1 MIQLN
6 SVYKT
11 YGQGITSL
19 SNINL
24 AIKKG
29 EFVFIT
35 GASGSGKT
43 TLLKLLYCEER
54 PTSGQILIN
63 RQAVDSLKIS
73 EIPYLRRRIGV
84 IFQDFKLLSEKTIF
98 DNVAIPLEVLGLPR
112 GEVVKRVQD
121 VLKKVRLHHR
131 MEEKVSSLSGGEQQ
145 KVAVGRAIINDPM
158 ILLVDEPT
166 GSLDSGTGDEIM
178 EILRSVNARGT
189 TAVIAT
195 HNRYLIKEGRAV
207 VLEKGRIVS

>member
-1 MIQLN
+1 MIQLI

-54 PTSGQILIN
+54 PTSGQMLIN

-84 IFQDFKLLSEKTIF
+84 IFQDFKLLSERTIF

-112 GEVVKRVQD
+112 EEIVKRVQD

-131 MEEKVSSLSGGEQQ
+131 MEEKVSSLSSGEQQ

-189 TAVIAT
+189 TTVIAT
-195 HNRYLIKEGRAV
+195 HNRFLIKDSRAV

>member
-54 PTSGQILIN
+54 PTSGKILIN
-63 RQAVDSLKIS
+63 GKNIDAAKRSD
-73 EIPYLRRRIGV
+73 IPYIRRRTGV
-84 IFQDFKLLSEKTIF
+84 VFQDFKLLEGKSIF
-98 DNVAIPLEVLGLPR
+98 DNLAIPLEILGLAKA
-112 GEVVKRVQD
+112 EIV
-121 VLKKVRLHHR
+121 KKVQGVLNTVGLRGR
-131 MEEKVSSLSGGEQQ
+131 MEERVSSLSAGEQQ
-145 KVAVGRAIINDPM
+145 KVAIARAIINNPSN
-158 ILLVDEPT
+158 IIADEPT
-166 GSLDSGTGDEIM
+166 GSLDASSGDKIM
-178 EILRSVNARGT
+178 EILRAVNSRGT
-189 TAVIAT
+189 TVVCAT
-195 HNRYLIKEGRAV
+195 HNLSLIKGERV
-207 VLEKGRIVS
+207 IIMDKGRILG